1 MEISE
6 RADLIYPSGFK
17 ALGLCQTV
25 LFQKKFSEARHSK
38 VSMGSRRR
46 FFLEQ
51 KWKAE
56 ASVLD
61 SDGYKVKNLF
71 SLNSMII

>member
-1 MEISE
+1 MPNSF
-6 RADLIYPSGFK
+6 A
-17 ALGLCQTV
+17 
-25 LFQKKFSEARHSK
+25 FQKKFSEARHSK

-61 SDGYKVKNLF
+61 SDGYIFRETKTF
-71 SLNSMII
+71 HPSLAVYTPEQISTLPD